1 MSLIWPRTSIGI
13 AGGVE
18 VSAPLPET
26 WVPVMENL
34 TRNGFE
40 NTDRNKGRMA

>member
-1 MSLIWPRTSIGI
+1 MKRIRQHISIGLV
-13 AGGVE
+13 AALE
-18 VSAPLPET
+18 VSARLPET